1 MEAES
6 RDAPRLSVPVAHHP
20 GRLLQAVSPLFCRRQ
35 SPHISPYLPTS
46 PRHLPTPPVGANLA
60 PAGGGRHPRGASGL
74 GAAARTLA
82 VRLTARSSAPQ
93 VTAEPHYDSHA
104 ISRRVA
110 QTAAPSTIPSR
121 VSNPA
126 WVQSRGWCGLR
137 QRPTSSS
144 PRARHRRTRSCRRGW
159 RPACSPPSR
168 RRRCPACTRARRRCR
183 PELVCAR
190 LRSRRSRRSCTT
202 READLEGHCRPP
214 ALRHLEGTRDGVPGR
229 TLVLCISR
237 RSRFRA
243 RARPAGP
250 CAARR
255 QKAEELERCAS
266 DPDNRSTGLSGSR
279 TRCAQ

>member
-20 GRLLQAVSPLFCRRQ
+20 GRLLPAVSPLFCRRK

-82 VRLTARSSAPQ
+82 VRLTVRSSAPQ

-168 RRRCPACTRARRRCR
+168 RKRCPACTRARRRCR
-183 PELVCAR
+183 PEPVCAR

-214 ALRHLEGTRDGVPGR
+214 ALRHLEGTRDGVHSFCAYRGGR
-229 TLVLCISR
+229 DSARVR
-237 RSRFRA
+237 VPRVRA
-243 RARPAGP
+243 PREG
-250 CAARR
+250 RR
-255 QKAEELERCAS
+255 Q
-266 DPDNRSTGLSGSR
+266 RSSRDVRGIRITGLQVYPDL
-279 TRCAQ
+279 AQDVQ

>member
-110 QTAAPSTIPSR
+110 QTAAPSTIPPESR
-121 VSNPA
+121 IQRGFSPVGGAVSGSA
-126 WVQSRGWCGLR
+126 R
-137 QRPTSSS
+137 
-144 PRARHRRTRSCRRGW
+144 RARRHARAIVARAAAGEGGG
-159 RPACSPPSR
+159 P
-168 RRRCPACTRARRRCR
+168 RARRR
-183 PELVCAR
+183 
-190 LRSRRSRRSCTT
+190 
-202 READLEGHCRPP
+202 
-214 ALRHLEGTRDGVPGR
+214 RDGGAAQH
-229 TLVLCISR
+229 
-237 RSRFRA
+237 A
-243 RARPAGP
+243 REPAGAVAQSSSAHAFGAGDP
-250 CAARR
+250 GGAARR
-255 QKAEELERCAS
+255 ERLTWRATVARLLLDIWRGREMGYQVVHSFCAYRGGRDS
-266 DPDNRSTGLSGSR
+266 ARVRVPRVRAPREGRRQRSSRDVRAIRITGLQVYPDL
-279 TRCAQ
+279 AQDVQ